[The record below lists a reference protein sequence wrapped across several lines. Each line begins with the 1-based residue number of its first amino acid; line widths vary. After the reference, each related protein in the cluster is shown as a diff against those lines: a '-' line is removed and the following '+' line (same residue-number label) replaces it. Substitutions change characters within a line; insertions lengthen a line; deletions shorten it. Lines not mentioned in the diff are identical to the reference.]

1 MKSGFSGKQ
10 SMKQKV
16 IEPVLGICLLAMVV
30 MAVKYGSIRV
40 TGSGDAY
47 IKETP
52 VVVVDAGHGGTDPG
66 KVGVDGSLEKDINLA
81 VAERLKTYLEQDDVK
96 VIMTRETDTGLYS
109 ETDSRKK
116 MADMKKRC
124 EIIEESGADLVVSI
138 HQNSYHEES
147 VSGGQV
153 FYYRDSSKG
162 KALAEILQD
171 RFDYVLGDQNRRLPK
186 ANANYYLLL
195 HVKCPIVIVECGFL
209 SNRKEAALLNSGEY
223 QDKLAYTIHMGI
235 MEYLKGEILGGNSS
249 LSKVQS
255 DLNLT
260 RTLVKYGLSVEWES
274 GDPETVSD
282 MGLIGSE
289 MPESGKTV
297 TLRAGLMNGSSVTW
311 VEIPVT
317 VFPETETL
325 RETFSAFLGK
335 LAEKDLETGQVVLP
349 ETFDGRTLHYRSA
362 DGCGNGGLIFLG
374 IAAALCLFLKEKSDA
389 KEAKKQ
395 WEDRMILDYPE
406 LLSDFVVLTG
416 AGYPV
421 RQAWK
426 KQVVDAES
434 KNTVLIH
441 PVYREMRTALN
452 QMETGTPEIRAYGE
466 FGRRI
471 GLGCYIKFAS
481 LLGNS
486 VSTGGK
492 DLRRLLEE
500 EMETAFRQRKELALR
515 KGEEASTKLLIPM
528 FLMLGV
534 VMVMVVAPAFLS
546 L

>member
-1 MKSGFSGKQ
+1 MREKTRRGRLNEYGNEYGKYAACVLSGFVLYGLSEAVGE
-10 SMKQKV
+10 
-16 IEPVLGICLLAMVV
+16 IGDPVRDGVLARNEYGGGDRQYELLVE
-30 MAVKYGSIRV
+30 G
-40 TGSGDAY
+40 
-47 IKETP
+47 
-52 VVVVDAGHGGTDPG
+52 
-66 KVGVDGSLEKDINLA
+66 LENG
-81 VAERLKTYLEQDDVK
+81 EEQVK
-96 VIMTRETDTGLYS
+96 VTVPE
-109 ETDSRKK
+109 RK
-116 MADMKKRC
+116 MSD
-124 EIIEESGADLVVSI
+124 
-138 HQNSYHEES
+138 
-147 VSGGQV
+147 
-153 FYYRDSSKG
+153 
-162 KALAEILQD
+162 AEVQKE
-171 RFDYVLGDQNRRLPK
+171 LP
-186 ANANYYLLL
+186 
-195 HVKCPIVIVECGFL
+195 
-209 SNRKEAALLNSGEY
+209 
-223 QDKLAYTIHMGI
+223 GI

-282 MGLIGSE
+282 IGLIGSE

-325 RETFSAFLGK
+325 GETFSAFLGK
-335 LAEKDLETGQVVLP
+335 LAEKDLESGQVVLP

>member
-124 EIIEESGADLVVSI
+124 GIIEESGADLVVSI

-186 ANANYYLLL
+186 ANGNYYLLL

-235 MEYLKGEILGGNSS
+235 MEYLN
-249 LSKVQS
+249 
-255 DLNLT
+255 
-260 RTLVKYGLSVEWES
+260 
-274 GDPETVSD
+274 
-282 MGLIGSE
+282 
-289 MPESGKTV
+289 
-297 TLRAGLMNGSSVTW
+297 
-311 VEIPVT
+311 
-317 VFPETETL
+317 
-325 RETFSAFLGK
+325 
-335 LAEKDLETGQVVLP
+335 
-349 ETFDGRTLHYRSA
+349 
-362 DGCGNGGLIFLG
+362 
-374 IAAALCLFLKEKSDA
+374 
-389 KEAKKQ
+389 KKQ
-395 WEDRMILDYPE
+395 
-406 LLSDFVVLTG
+406 
-416 AGYPV
+416 
-421 RQAWK
+421 
-426 KQVVDAES
+426 
-434 KNTVLIH
+434 
-441 PVYREMRTALN
+441 
-452 QMETGTPEIRAYGE
+452 
-466 FGRRI
+466 
-471 GLGCYIKFAS
+471 
-481 LLGNS
+481 
-486 VSTGGK
+486 
-492 DLRRLLEE
+492 
-500 EMETAFRQRKELALR
+500 
-515 KGEEASTKLLIPM
+515 
-528 FLMLGV
+528 
-534 VMVMVVAPAFLS
+534 
-546 L
+546 

>member
-1 MKSGFSGKQ
+1 MREKTRRDRLNEYGNEYGKYAACVLSGFVLYGLSEAAGE
-10 SMKQKV
+10 
-16 IEPVLGICLLAMVV
+16 IGDPVRDGVLARNEYGGGDRQYELLVE
-30 MAVKYGSIRV
+30 G
-40 TGSGDAY
+40 
-47 IKETP
+47 
-52 VVVVDAGHGGTDPG
+52 
-66 KVGVDGSLEKDINLA
+66 LENG
-81 VAERLKTYLEQDDVK
+81 EEQVK
-96 VIMTRETDTGLYS
+96 VTVPE
-109 ETDSRKK
+109 RK
-116 MADMKKRC
+116 MSD
-124 EIIEESGADLVVSI
+124 
-138 HQNSYHEES
+138 
-147 VSGGQV
+147 
-153 FYYRDSSKG
+153 
-162 KALAEILQD
+162 AEVQKE
-171 RFDYVLGDQNRRLPK
+171 LP
-186 ANANYYLLL
+186 
-195 HVKCPIVIVECGFL
+195 
-209 SNRKEAALLNSGEY
+209 
-223 QDKLAYTIHMGI
+223 GI

-297 TLRAGLMNGSSVTW
+297 TLRAGLTNGSSVTW

-515 KGEEASTKLLIPM
+515 KGEETSTKLLIPM

>member
-30 MAVKYGSIRV
+30 MAVKYGSIHV

-186 ANANYYLLL
+186 ANGNYYLLL

-235 MEYLKGEILGGNSS
+235 MEYLNKM
-249 LSKVQS
+249 Q
-255 DLNLT
+255 
-260 RTLVKYGLSVEWES
+260 
-274 GDPETVSD
+274 
-282 MGLIGSE
+282 
-289 MPESGKTV
+289 
-297 TLRAGLMNGSSVTW
+297 
-311 VEIPVT
+311 
-317 VFPETETL
+317 
-325 RETFSAFLGK
+325 
-335 LAEKDLETGQVVLP
+335 
-349 ETFDGRTLHYRSA
+349 
-362 DGCGNGGLIFLG
+362 
-374 IAAALCLFLKEKSDA
+374 
-389 KEAKKQ
+389 
-395 WEDRMILDYPE
+395 
-406 LLSDFVVLTG
+406 
-416 AGYPV
+416 
-421 RQAWK
+421 
-426 KQVVDAES
+426 
-434 KNTVLIH
+434 
-441 PVYREMRTALN
+441 
-452 QMETGTPEIRAYGE
+452 
-466 FGRRI
+466 
-471 GLGCYIKFAS
+471 
-481 LLGNS
+481 
-486 VSTGGK
+486 
-492 DLRRLLEE
+492 
-500 EMETAFRQRKELALR
+500 
-515 KGEEASTKLLIPM
+515 
-528 FLMLGV
+528 
-534 VMVMVVAPAFLS
+534 
-546 L
+546 

>member
-16 IEPVLGICLLAMVV
+16 IEPVLGVCLLAMVV
-30 MAVKYGSIRV
+30 MAVKYGSIHV

-109 ETDSRKK
+109 EADSRKK

-186 ANANYYLLL
+186 ANGNYYLLL

-235 MEYLKGEILGGNSS
+235 MEYLN
-249 LSKVQS
+249 
-255 DLNLT
+255 
-260 RTLVKYGLSVEWES
+260 
-274 GDPETVSD
+274 
-282 MGLIGSE
+282 
-289 MPESGKTV
+289 
-297 TLRAGLMNGSSVTW
+297 
-311 VEIPVT
+311 
-317 VFPETETL
+317 
-325 RETFSAFLGK
+325 
-335 LAEKDLETGQVVLP
+335 EKQ
-349 ETFDGRTLHYRSA
+349 
-362 DGCGNGGLIFLG
+362 
-374 IAAALCLFLKEKSDA
+374 
-389 KEAKKQ
+389 
-395 WEDRMILDYPE
+395 
-406 LLSDFVVLTG
+406 
-416 AGYPV
+416 
-421 RQAWK
+421 
-426 KQVVDAES
+426 
-434 KNTVLIH
+434 
-441 PVYREMRTALN
+441 
-452 QMETGTPEIRAYGE
+452 
-466 FGRRI
+466 
-471 GLGCYIKFAS
+471 
-481 LLGNS
+481 
-486 VSTGGK
+486 
-492 DLRRLLEE
+492 
-500 EMETAFRQRKELALR
+500 
-515 KGEEASTKLLIPM
+515 
-528 FLMLGV
+528 
-534 VMVMVVAPAFLS
+534 
-546 L
+546 